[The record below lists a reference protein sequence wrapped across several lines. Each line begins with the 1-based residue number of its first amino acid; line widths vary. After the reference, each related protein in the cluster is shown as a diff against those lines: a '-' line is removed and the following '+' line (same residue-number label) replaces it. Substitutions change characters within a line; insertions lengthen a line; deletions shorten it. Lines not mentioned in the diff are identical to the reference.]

1 MKKVICSLLCSGLM
15 FLFLLHTLSSA
26 LDSQTNENDTET
38 PIPASIIKDAAYYT
52 EEGKPLN
59 QYDIVTSVT
68 EDGMQVH
75 GFFAKDGNI
84 IASMLENEDC
94 IVIAYTDGRMYTFE
108 KNEDAHIDFS
118 NVKKTITHIDY
129 SMTQD
134 DRVETSVPYAAQ

>member
-1 MKKVICSLLCSGLM
+1 MKKMICSLLCSGLM

-26 LDSQTNENDTET
+26 LNSQTNENDTET

-68 EDGMQVH
+68 EDGVQVY

-108 KNEDAHIDFS
+108 KNENGYIDFS

-129 SMTQD
+129 SITQD
-134 DRVETSVPYAAQ
+134 DHAKTSIPYAVQ

>member
-1 MKKVICSLLCSGLM
+1 MKKMICSLLCSGLM

-26 LDSQTNENDTET
+26 LNSQTNENDTET

-68 EDGMQVH
+68 EDGVQVY

-84 IASMLENEDC
+84 IASMLENEKIASSLLIQMEEC
-94 IVIAYTDGRMYTFE
+94 I
-108 KNEDAHIDFS
+108 HL
-118 NVKKTITHIDY
+118 KKTRMVILIFR
-129 SMTQD
+129 M
-134 DRVETSVPYAAQ
+134 